1 MCSVHR
7 PYPPHRKLCSLMI
20 LTATASNS
28 AYSSSSATA
37 TAVAAAAAI
46 TAVAVSAAA
55 AAIPSSTHGV
65 CMKNLSL
72 FGLERSKYLAR

>member
-37 TAVAAAAAI
+37 TAVAAAAAF
-46 TAVAVSAAA
+46 TAVAAAA

-65 CMKNLSL
+65 CIKNVSL

>member
-1 MCSVHR
+1 
-7 PYPPHRKLCSLMI
+7 MI

-37 TAVAAAAAI
+37 TAVAAAAAF
-46 TAVAVSAAA
+46 TAVAAAA

-65 CMKNLSL
+65 CIKNVSL
-72 FGLERSKYLAR
+72 FGLERSKYLARWVYACF